1 MTNNV
6 SGKPLFIKIEAK
18 AKNKKNAI
26 NIEKIIKVI
35 NKLKKKLNLALVPVG
50 KNQPLK
56 TLLTKGFVFFSKIFF
71 NKLF

>member
-6 SGKPLFIKIEAK
+6 SGKPLFVKIEAK

-35 NKLKKKLNLALVPVG
+35 NKLKKKLNLCLEPVG

-56 TLLTKGFVFFSKIFF
+56 IPLTKGFILVSKGY
-71 NKLF
+71 

>member
-6 SGKPLFIKIEAK
+6 SGKPLFVKIEAK

-35 NKLKKKLNLALVPVG
+35 NKLKKKLNLCLVPVG
-50 KNQPLK
+50 TNQPLK
-56 TLLTKGFVFFSKIFF
+56 IPLTKGFILVSKGY
-71 NKLF
+71 

>member
-26 NIEKIIKVI
+26 NIEKIIRVI
-35 NKLKKKLNLALVPVG
+35 NKLKKKLNLSLVPVG

-56 TLLTKGFVFFSKIFF
+56 TPLAKGFNFFSKVFF
-71 NKLF
+71 NRLF